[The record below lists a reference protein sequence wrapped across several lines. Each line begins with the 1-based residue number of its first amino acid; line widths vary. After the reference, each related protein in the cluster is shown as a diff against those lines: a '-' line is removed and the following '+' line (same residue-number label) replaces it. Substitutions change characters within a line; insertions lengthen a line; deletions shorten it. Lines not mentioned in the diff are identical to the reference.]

1 VRNREF
7 SAPPGALTPLTSD
20 TGRIASRVMRITL
33 DIDPPIL
40 KEVKAIQKQ
49 ERRCMGSIVSELLA
63 EALAHRRSGGHVPF
77 RWILR
82 QMNSVIDVA
91 DNEAVYPR
99 LDRERG

>member
-1 VRNREF
+1 
-7 SAPPGALTPLTSD
+7 
-20 TGRIASRVMRITL
+20 MRITL